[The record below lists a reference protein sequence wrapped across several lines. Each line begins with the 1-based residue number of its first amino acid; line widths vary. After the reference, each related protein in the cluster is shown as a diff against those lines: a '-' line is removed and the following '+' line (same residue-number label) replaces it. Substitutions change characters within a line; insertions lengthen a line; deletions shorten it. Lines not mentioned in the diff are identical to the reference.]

1 MKLILLSHLL
11 NGSQILIIESDNLK
25 DSIRLGLLFFP
36 DGFLTATRQFVSCQT
51 RISLEV
57 LKLQL
62 FIDYQASVSDEIQ
75 VNGFKLQGLIIQGGC
90 LKESRLEFNE
100 GGDYLPNGTI
110 LQYIQTNQRRKDNQ

>member
-1 MKLILLSHLL
+1 
-11 NGSQILIIESDNLK
+11 
-25 DSIRLGLLFFP
+25 SIRLGLLFFP